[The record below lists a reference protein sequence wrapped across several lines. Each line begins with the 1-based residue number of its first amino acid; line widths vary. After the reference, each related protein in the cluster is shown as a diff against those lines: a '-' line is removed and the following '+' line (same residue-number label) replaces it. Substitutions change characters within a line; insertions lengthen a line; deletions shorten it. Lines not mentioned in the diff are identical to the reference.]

1 MGKVNVKAR
10 SKANVKKKPK
20 KRSGV
25 GDAGVMTVK
34 LRTTL
39 KQKG

>member
-1 MGKVNVKAR
+1 MGKVTVKAR
-10 SKANVKKKPK
+10 TKANVKNRPK
-20 KRSGV
+20 KRSVV
-25 GDAGVMTVK
+25 GDAGVMTAK

>member
-1 MGKVNVKAR
+1 MGMVKVKAR
-10 SKANVKKKPK
+10 TKPKVKNKPK

-25 GDAGVMTVK
+25 GDAGVMTAK